1 VRYTHTCE
9 PVCVRAAVWVLISG
23 VAYLVLDA
31 CHGNLFVLR
40 FAFSCHKCR
49 RRTFVTFPLHFYF
62 NNLPPSIYGMY
73 THTFIYKCSPAPP
86 CTFPADLLSTCHCT
100 RHKSHFFRFRS
111 AAHCPAMMS
120 LITA

>member
-1 VRYTHTCE
+1 MGDLDSAVRKHLGVL
-9 PVCVRAAVWVLISG
+9 VCVSSALRECVGGAAVWPLISG

-62 NNLPPSIYGMY
+62 NNSPSIYGMY
-73 THTFIYKCSPAPP
+73 NVHTYFYS
-86 CTFPADLLSTCHCT
+86 
-100 RHKSHFFRFRS
+100 
-111 AAHCPAMMS
+111 
-120 LITA
+120 